1 MSAVEERLV
10 DAAAGLF
17 YRRGIAATGV
27 DAVATESGVSKPT
40 LYARFGTKDALVVA
54 VLNDRHRRRRASLEE
69 HLRVRAAL
77 SPVER
82 MLSVFEWVATQQRDD
97 GARGCPFVNASV
109 ELGRPQDGPAR
120 EVVGR
125 HKRWFR
131 GILADLAAEAGAAE
145 PVILASQVHLLI
157 EGANARILA
166 EADLTAV
173 DDARRAARLL
183 VEVACPDTGTARA
196 GARTGGTEQ

>member
-1 MSAVEERLV
+1 MSVVEERLV
-10 DAAAGLF
+10 QAAAGLF

-27 DAVATESGVSKPT
+27 DTVAAESGVSKPT

-69 HLRVRAAL
+69 YLHVRAGL
-77 SPVER
+77 PPVER
-82 MLSVFEWVATQQRDD
+82 MLSVFEWVATQQRGD

-131 GILADLAAEAGAAE
+131 GILTDLAGVAGAAE
-145 PVILASQVHLLI
+145 PATLASQVHLLI

-166 EADLTAV
+166 EADPTAV

-183 VEVACPDTGTARA
+183 LEATCP